1 MAPLTIGLLL
11 ATGWVLTEPLR
22 GHVATWALV
31 AVAVAFMLHTRL
43 SPLWPI
49 AIGAVVGAAGFMG

>member
-1 MAPLTIGLLL
+1 MLL

-22 GHVATWALV
+22 GHAATAVLVVV
-31 AVAVAFMLHTRL
+31 AVGFMLYTKL

-49 AIGAVVGAAGFMG
+49 AIGAVVGAMGFLG